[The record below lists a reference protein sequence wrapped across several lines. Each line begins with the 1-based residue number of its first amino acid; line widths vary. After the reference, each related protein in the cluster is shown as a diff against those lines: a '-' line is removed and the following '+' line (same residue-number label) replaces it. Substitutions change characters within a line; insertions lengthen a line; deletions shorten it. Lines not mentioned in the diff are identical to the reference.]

1 MLHGTI
7 VMIRH
12 GEKLREKGA
21 DELTPNG
28 MEQMRHA
35 VTEAYGY
42 GAYTDAVRILHSP
55 TNRTMQGAQIIAEA
69 LGVDDIQPLIGAG
82 VEWISPEQMTE
93 LIRVVTAMRARE
105 KDGVNL
111 TIHDWQRELGELGQI
126 MRNALLTELLENI
139 ADLPDGSTVVVVTH
153 EQLADGWGRVDLPPA
168 REAQSY
174 AYHLHNGVLQYWITF
189 DWDNDVSNTLIG

>member
-1 MLHGTI
+1 MLNGTI

-12 GEKLREKGA
+12 GEKSREKGA

-28 MEQMRHA
+28 MEQMHHA

-42 GAYTDAVRILHSP
+42 GAYTGVKRILHSP

-69 LGVDDIQPLIGAG
+69 LGVDDVQPLIAAG
-82 VEWISPEQMTE
+82 VEWISEEQMTE
-93 LIRVVTAMRARE
+93 LIQVVMAMRARE
-105 KDGVNL
+105 KSGAHL
-111 TIHDWQRELGELGQI
+111 TIHDWQQELGELGQM

-139 ADLPDGSTVVVVTH
+139 HDLPDGSTVVVVTH
-153 EQLADGWGRVDLPPA
+153 EQLADGWGRDDLPAA

-174 AYHLHNGVLQYWITF
+174 AYQLKKGVLKDWVTF
-189 DWDNDVSNTLIG
+189 DWDNDVSNTLVG